1 MTSKP
6 TKIRVIAIC
15 LFRVDDRILVF
26 EAFDRVKQ
34 TPFYRPLGGAVEPGE
49 TSREAITREIQEE
62 LALEVTELSLLGT
75 LENLFT
81 YEGRPMHEIVFVY
94 DGKFSDKSVY
104 ARSSLTVREDNGEIL
119 PARWW
124 PIDAFDDYDRLV
136 PEVLF
141 SLLG

>member
-34 TPFYRPLGGAVEPGE
+34 TPFYRPLGGEVEPGE
-49 TSREAITREIQEE
+49 TSREAITREIREE
-62 LALEVTELSLLGT
+62 LDLDVTELNLLGT
-75 LENLFT
+75 LENLFI
-81 YEGRPMHEIVFVY
+81 YEGRAMHEIVFVY

-104 ARSSLTVREDNGEIL
+104 GRPSLTVNEDNGETF

-124 PIDAFDDYDRLV
+124 PIDAFDEYHRLV

-141 SLLG
+141 SLL